1 MPYVSQVLGTV
12 TALRRGS
19 DPNLGSRPKVGP
31 GCIRVPRRFRGT
43 VDYAVR
49 APEAATVQQIGRD
62 TAGGY
67 GRRRLL

>member
-1 MPYVSQVLGTV
+1 MC
-12 TALRRGS
+12 RRSWGRS
-19 DPNLGSRPKVGP
+19 PRSAAVPIPILAVAAKVGP